1 MGGEG
6 GDMVFRQV
14 CMVLYF
20 GGGVMEGWM
29 DSPASW
35 VITRFA
41 EMQDARREARPRYVG
56 GGWCWVIWLV
66 SREFLV
72 VECKG

>member
-29 DSPASW
+29 DITASW

-41 EMQDARREARPRYVG
+41 EMPAGRLGRVMLEVDGVG
-56 GGWCWVIWLV
+56 LFGWLV
-66 SREFLV
+66 ESSW
-72 VECKG
+72 